1 MKRRNFLKAGWV
13 TGTVLLNS
21 KPGNAFSLLKPEK
34 KLRVALCGLGRY
46 AGYLA
51 DGIAE
56 SKYCELA
63 GIITGTPA
71 KKVSWQ
77 LRFPSGA
84 IAESKTSYSENEDR
98 VYAKAKNGFF
108 ELSPAISYGPFK
120 GRSSAGPF
128 QFPETNQQAV
138 QMDAIYK
145 AASTGEKIVLSRT

>member
-1 MKRRNFLKAGWV
+1 MDDR
-13 TGTVLLNS
+13 VLL
-21 KPGNAFSLLKPEK
+21 
-34 KLRVALCGLGRY
+34 V
-46 AGYLA
+46 LA
-51 DGIAE
+51 HQ
-56 SKYCELA
+56 
-63 GIITGTPA
+63 
-71 KKVSWQ
+71 VQ

-138 QMDAIYK
+138 QMDAIASVLLASKKLPAHITGEEGLKDLLVMDAIYK